1 MHNYNVQLTWQEGR
15 IGQLQST
22 ELNDKITVATP
33 PEFDGGVPGI
43 WSPEHLLTASVLSCF
58 MTTFLAIANVS
69 KLEFETFDCEA
80 TGVLSKVD
88 GKFMM
93 TEIALRPHLSITDA
107 SKMERALRILEK
119 AESNCLISNSIQSK
133 VSLRPNV
140 TVLAPLN
147 RA

>member
-1 MHNYNVQLTWQEGR
+1 MHNYNVQLTWKEGR
-15 IGQLQST
+15 IGQLQSA

-33 PEFDGGVPGI
+33 PEFDGGVAGI
-43 WSPEHLLTASVLSCF
+43 WSPEHLFTASVLSCF
-58 MTTFLAIANVS
+58 MTTFLAIAHVS

-133 VSLRPNV
+133 VSLLPNV
-140 TVLAPLN
+140 TILQNTPTY
-147 RA
+147 

>member
-33 PEFDGGVPGI
+33 PEFDGGVAGI
-43 WSPEHLLTASVLSCF
+43 WSPEHLFTASVLSCF